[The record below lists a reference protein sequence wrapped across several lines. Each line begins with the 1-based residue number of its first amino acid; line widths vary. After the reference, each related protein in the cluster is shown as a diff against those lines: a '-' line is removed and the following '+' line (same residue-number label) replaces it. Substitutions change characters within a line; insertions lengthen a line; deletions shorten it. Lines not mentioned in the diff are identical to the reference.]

1 MDIHEISL
9 LKHMTKKLLQV
20 CSTM

>member
-1 MDIHEISL
+1 MDIHEISS